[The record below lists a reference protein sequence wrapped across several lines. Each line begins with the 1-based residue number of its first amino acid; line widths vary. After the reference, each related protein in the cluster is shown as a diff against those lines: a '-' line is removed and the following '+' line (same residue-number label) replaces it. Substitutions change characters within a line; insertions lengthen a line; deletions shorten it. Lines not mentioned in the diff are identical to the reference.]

1 KGASGPGA
9 TGRPRTVRSAPTG
22 PTHPDAAGRQAG
34 RYAAEAWRALG
45 ADGVFRP
52 GADSPQD
59 VVRALDPPW
68 RQEGPDCPLA
78 FAEPLR

>member
-1 KGASGPGA
+1 PPRFRSGFRLLARTHPA
-9 TGRPRTVRSAPTG
+9 TGPPA
-22 PTHPDAAGRQAG
+22 PDAAARQAG

-68 RQEGPDCPLA
+68 RHEGPACPLA
-78 FAEPLR
+78 FAAPLR